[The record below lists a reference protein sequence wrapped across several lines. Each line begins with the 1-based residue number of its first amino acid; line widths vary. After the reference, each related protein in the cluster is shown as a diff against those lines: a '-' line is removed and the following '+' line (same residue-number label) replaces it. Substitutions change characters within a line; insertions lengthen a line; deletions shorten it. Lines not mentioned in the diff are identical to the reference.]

1 MPVAYSGIH
10 ERQKGVRDRHENDPR
25 SASASWPPLS
35 YGIVPSLVRAGNRRG
50 KYFPFQHSSLPP
62 TLSLS
67 LYLYLPFFLYVLVY
81 VYMSVY
87 TDVYV
92 CNSRHFAHVLFSL
105 CARRHEK
112 GLTPCSCEFL
122 ARLYSTVPIHS
133 RWFFLLFHFFFC
145 VILAYFTVIVDALR
159 AHAHSRA
166 EICRGILFSRIRL
179 GILLECALNANY
191 RGWCRARKRRFCTVI
206 VLFFFFFF
214 FNRIL
219 YINVAFSLKTWDTR
233 ARLLH
238 RAYEG
243 VSYYGCS

>member
-1 MPVAYSGIH
+1 MCTYVTVGTLLTFFFHFARAATRERAYALFARTFS
-10 ERQKGVRDRHENDPR
+10 ET
-25 SASASWPPLS
+25 
-35 YGIVPSLVRAGNRRG
+35 SLDSTHSFAPI
-50 KYFPFQHSSLPP
+50 FPFIS
-62 TLSLS
+62 
-67 LYLYLPFFLYVLVY
+67 
-81 VYMSVY
+81 
-87 TDVYV
+87 
-92 CNSRHFAHVLFSL
+92 
-105 CARRHEK
+105 
-112 GLTPCSCEFL
+112 
-122 ARLYSTVPIHS
+122 
-133 RWFFLLFHFFFC
+133 FFFC

-166 EICRGILFSRIRL
+166 EICQGILFSRIRL

-206 VLFFFFFF
+206 VLFCFFF

-243 VSYYGCS
+243 VSYYGYSWN